1 MVKNETNKAQ
11 QFIKVGYALFIVLA
25 IYHLLI
31 NKNIIDCAMNLGI
44 ALIFDPF
51 DQNVSWSNRP
61 KWQRTWLIAHVSIAF
76 IALIFGLVKK

>member
-11 QFIKVGYALFIVLA
+11 QFIKVGYVLFIVLA

-31 NKNIIDCAMNLGI
+31 NKNLIDCAMNLGI

-51 DQNVSWSNRP
+51 DQNVSWNNRP
-61 KWQRTWLIAHVSIAF
+61 KWQRTWLIVHVLIALSV
-76 IALIFGLVKK
+76 LIFGVLNK

>member
-11 QFIKVGYALFIVLA
+11 QFIKVGYVLFIVLA

-31 NKNIIDCAMNLGI
+31 NKNLIDCAMNLGI

-51 DQNVSWSNRP
+51 DQNVSWNNRP
-61 KWQRTWLIAHVSIAF
+61 KWQKTWLIVHVLIALSV
-76 IALIFGLVKK
+76 LIFGVLNK

>member
-11 QFIKVGYALFIVLA
+11 QFIKVGYVLFIVLA

-31 NKNIIDCAMNLGI
+31 NKNLIDCAMNLGI

-51 DQNVSWSNRP
+51 DQNVSWNNRP
-61 KWQRTWLIAHVSIAF
+61 KWQRAWLIVHVLIAF
-76 IALIFGLVKK
+76 SVLILGLLKK

>member
-11 QFIKVGYALFIVLA
+11 QFIKVGYVLFIVLA

-31 NKNIIDCAMNLGI
+31 NKNFFDCAMNLGI

-51 DQNVSWSNRP
+51 DQNVSWNNRP
-61 KWQRTWLIAHVSIAF
+61 KWQRTWLIVHVLIALSV
-76 IALIFGLVKK
+76 LIFGVLNK

>member
-11 QFIKVGYALFIVLA
+11 QFIKVGYVLFIVLA

-31 NKNIIDCAMNLGI
+31 NKNLIDCAMNLGI

-61 KWQRTWLIAHVSIAF
+61 KWQRTWLIVHVLIALSV
-76 IALIFGLVKK
+76 LIFGVLNK